1 MQVKLTRID
10 DAFQMVALNEN
21 NHTLITDGSKSI
33 GGKEVAFRPMQMLLA
48 AVAGCS
54 TIDIIALL
62 KKTRQNLQH
71 IEVTIDGDREQGVS
85 PSLFTKINV
94 HYDLYGDIKESKAQM
109 AVDKSMNELC
119 SVKLML
125 RKETEVTGSFTIH
138 PAR

>member
-71 IEVTIDGDREQGVS
+71 IEVTIDGDKWLSISQ
-85 PSLFTKINV
+85 
-94 HYDLYGDIKESKAQM
+94 
-109 AVDKSMNELC
+109 
-119 SVKLML
+119 
-125 RKETEVTGSFTIH
+125 
-138 PAR
+138 